1 MIDKL
6 NSTFKTDFYHK
17 NREQKQ
23 ENSVCAPVQNHHHT
37 DAKIPA
43 ATYRAY
49 HGISFKGRQ
58 KNDEAALI
66 TACRSAIDSIE
77 KTSPSDTVM
86 VKEAVEILKPL
97 NLSEQKLLDYLLGCS
112 YDSHN
117 ENVEI
122 NKHAVYYALLL
133 NCDYR
138 DNVPLAKIPHIIA
151 TSLDNENKCFSE
163 KKFDSLFAGTGQFRM
178 SKKYSLKRLRETTY
192 PEARKVALVHK
203 SKLSGEIAAVL
214 KEEPVEKNVEF
225 DEDIIFSTNLENEK
239 QYLKE
244 TLSQLKSDG
253 QIPDDLFKSLSNA
266 INNDNF
272 DIKGVYTDYY
282 SLLNDCKTLD
292 DVKTFYPEIKI
303 PDLEFEDNGYD
314 KILRSRLAKEDINKI
329 GLDILKKLYLEQKP
343 VSSIIVDMENSYPT
357 TYISMINSGIDFGK
371 VPADIIAMIDKT
383 EKLKSKLQVIETMED
398 KDLEFMI
405 RKNASKKSRI
415 WAEYIGI
422 TNKYWHPVRAIAHKQ
437 IHPLTSFYQTDK
449 LVDGYLFYLYKYQN
463 KAVPSENPFE
473 QYADGTPFNY
483 TKKEALEKIYFLYKN
498 NFKSEINSK
507 GFLEFKKN
515 FDTEAMAESLTKL
528 ERHYKNTFSKWFM
541 TDERRK
547 RYEDALDESYRLV
560 LEKMEINKKSHKMD
574 DIKVQAVVNDK
585 LTSDE
590 LVDYIAET
598 ETEDTEAVKKDYQ
611 RIKNIIYAANNPE
624 LTNLFN
630 QYVGSDAE
638 YIDGENFLQYK
649 YLFESCIQD
658 NQIKNPEQLIAKF
671 KLNDLYMSYLFKN
684 PESDLSL
691 SQFITKNE
699 QKYKKYDGSID
710 YSRML
715 NDLNAK
721 EEYELLTTDVI
732 CEEKSQLIYLLDKK
746 FIAGGKKDY
755 NTALSVITM
764 YDNLPDMFK
773 NRFYAL
779 AADTDK
785 INDEIFVQQL
795 RDMYSQIAAWNLDE
809 AEIITMDADKIPQQI
824 VITSKAKYELLD
836 DCNGNL
842 ERFDSILNKFYS
854 AAQKRVGDKQGQG
867 VKVLGENVKY
877 AAELKILG
885 SQAIGSKR
893 LYARTPQPE
902 DIQKYGNVKYVF
914 DTLEEHL

>member
-1 MIDKL
+1 
-6 NSTFKTDFYHK
+6 
-17 NREQKQ
+17 
-23 ENSVCAPVQNHHHT
+23 
-37 DAKIPA
+37 
-43 ATYRAY
+43 
-49 HGISFKGRQ
+49 
-58 KNDEAALI
+58 
-66 TACRSAIDSIE
+66 
-77 KTSPSDTVM
+77 
-86 VKEAVEILKPL
+86 
-97 NLSEQKLLDYLLGCS
+97 
-112 YDSHN
+112 
-117 ENVEI
+117 
-122 NKHAVYYALLL
+122 
-133 NCDYR
+133 
-138 DNVPLAKIPHIIA
+138 
-151 TSLDNENKCFSE
+151 
-163 KKFDSLFAGTGQFRM
+163 
-178 SKKYSLKRLRETTY
+178 
-192 PEARKVALVHK
+192 
-203 SKLSGEIAAVL
+203 
-214 KEEPVEKNVEF
+214 
-225 DEDIIFSTNLENEK
+225 
-239 QYLKE
+239 
-244 TLSQLKSDG
+244 
-253 QIPDDLFKSLSNA
+253 
-266 INNDNF
+266 
-272 DIKGVYTDYY
+272 
-282 SLLNDCKTLD
+282 
-292 DVKTFYPEIKI
+292 
-303 PDLEFEDNGYD
+303 
-314 KILRSRLAKEDINKI
+314 
-329 GLDILKKLYLEQKP
+329 
-343 VSSIIVDMENSYPT
+343 
-357 TYISMINSGIDFGK
+357 
-371 VPADIIAMIDKT
+371 
-383 EKLKSKLQVIETMED
+383 
-398 KDLEFMI
+398 
-405 RKNASKKSRI
+405 
-415 WAEYIGI
+415 
-422 TNKYWHPVRAIAHKQ
+422 
-437 IHPLTSFYQTDK
+437 
-449 LVDGYLFYLYKYQN
+449 
-463 KAVPSENPFE
+463 
-473 QYADGTPFNY
+473 
-483 TKKEALEKIYFLYKN
+483 
-498 NFKSEINSK
+498 
-507 GFLEFKKN
+507 
-515 FDTEAMAESLTKL
+515 
-528 ERHYKNTFSKWFM
+528 M

-630 QYVGSDAE
+630 QYVGSNAE

-795 RDMYSQIAAWNLDE
+795 RDMYSQIEAWNLDE

-836 DCNGNL
+836 DCNGNI

-914 DTLEEHL
+914 DTLDEHL